1 MRGDS
6 GYVFAGI
13 YVLRENLSFFRET
26 LYPVWKARPGTDIA
40 DDPERYGHFDTTQFG
55 ELELRMY
62 ILIKAGLASKWELE
76 TCYSLDEALK
86 LYALYIRDLD
96 IQRIQAEEMRRG

>member
-1 MRGDS
+1 
-6 GYVFAGI
+6 
-13 YVLRENLSFFRET
+13 
-26 LYPVWKARPGTDIA
+26 
-40 DDPERYGHFDTTQFG
+40 
-55 ELELRMY
+55 MY

-86 LYALYIRDLD
+86 LYALYIRDLN